1 MKKIAILCAVTL
13 LSFFMLGFL
22 PVHGEEKIYDSV
34 IRLHVLANS
43 DSEEDQS
50 LKLKVRDTVAALT
63 EELTRAAADIDDAE
77 RILRESLELIRSRAP
92 RVLAIDMS
100 AVDFMDSSGL
110 GLIMGRL
117 SLMQSIGGETQILD
131 PSPATERIMG
141 LAGMERMLKIKRTKI
156 SASDMPELRKRTA
169 SARGGTRRRS
179 GVRGVCSTCGAVAV
193 GTRDG
198 DIGGEAK

>member
-1 MKKIAILCAVTL
+1 MCAQRDRKPGFDSEFDGITL
-13 LSFFMLGFL
+13 
-22 PVHGEEKIYDSV
+22 K
-34 IRLHVLANS
+34 IRLRGEIDHHTAAV
-43 DSEEDQS
+43 
-50 LKLKVRDTVAALT
+50 VRVSMD
-63 EELTRAAADIDDAE
+63 
-77 RILRESLELIRSRAP
+77 ELIRSRAP

-156 SASDMPELRKRTA
+156 SASEMPELRKRTA
-169 SARGGTRRRS
+169 SARGGRRRRS
-179 GVRGVCSTCGAVAV
+179 SGRGVCAACGAVSVKA
-193 GTRDG
+193 RES

>member
-1 MKKIAILCAVTL
+1 MCAQRDRKPGFDSEFDGITL
-13 LSFFMLGFL
+13 
-22 PVHGEEKIYDSV
+22 K
-34 IRLHVLANS
+34 IRLRGEIDHHTAAV
-43 DSEEDQS
+43 
-50 LKLKVRDTVAALT
+50 VRVSMD
-63 EELTRAAADIDDAE
+63 
-77 RILRESLELIRSRAP
+77 ELIRSRAP

-156 SASDMPELRKRTA
+156 SASDMPELRKRTT

-179 GVRGVCSTCGAVAV
+179 GGRGVCAACGAVAV